1 MPDIKQKLA
10 EQRYAKLPQGRDLL
24 QDPVLNKG
32 TAFTAP
38 ERRALNLRGL
48 LPPRVVTLEEQVIR
62 ILESVRRK
70 PTDIGKYI
78 TLMALHDR
86 NQTLFYRVVLD
97 YLQEMMPIV
106 YTPTV
111 GQACQEFSHIF
122 RKARGLYIAAED
134 KGRIKDV
141 LGNWPQKDVR
151 IIVATDG
158 ERILG
163 LGDLGVDG
171 MGIPVG
177 KLALYVACA
186 GIHPSQCLPITIDVG
201 TDNQELVHDPLY
213 LGLQHSRIRG
223 REYDDLLDEFVHGVQ
238 DVFPQAVLQF
248 EDFGNANAFRL
259 LDRYRDT
266 ACCFN
271 DDIQGT
277 ASVALAG
284 LLSAMNET
292 GQKLEEQRILFLGAG
307 EAGTGIA
314 NLAVS
319 AMIEKGLSI
328 SEARKC
334 CWFVDSRG
342 LVVQSRSNLAAHKQ
356 PFAHESEPALDLET
370 AVKKIE
376 PTVLIGVS
384 GQKGAFT
391 QTILEMM
398 ARINERP
405 IIFALSNPTANSEC
419 TAEEAYT
426 STQGRAIFASGSP
439 FQPVRV
445 GGKTF
450 VPGQGNNVYI
460 FPGVGLGT
468 IFCGARR
475 IPDDIFLQAA
485 RVLAGKVRNE
495 DYEQGCIYPS
505 LARIRE
511 VSRDIAVA
519 VAEFAYEHGLATKPR
534 PRDIPAAVQEAIYDP
549 EYAEYID

>member
-1 MPDIKQKLA
+1 MTDIKQKSV
-10 EQRYAKLPQGRDLL
+10 EQGYDKLPHGRQLL
-24 QDPVLNKG
+24 EDSILNKG
-32 TAFTAP
+32 TAFTAA
-38 ERRALNLRGL
+38 ERQALGLRGL
-48 LPPRVVTLEEQVIR
+48 LPPRVVTLEEQETR

-70 PTDIGKYI
+70 PTNIGKYI

-86 NQTLFYRVVLD
+86 NQTLFYRVVLNH
-97 YLQEMMPIV
+97 LQEMMPIV

-122 RKARGLYIAAED
+122 RKARGLYVTAED
-134 KGRIKDV
+134 RGQIKEV
-141 LGNWPQKDVR
+141 LGNWPYKDVR
-151 IIVATDG
+151 IIVVTDG

-201 TDNQELVHDPLY
+201 SDNQDQVNDPLY
-213 LGLQHSRIRG
+213 LGLQHPRIRG
-223 REYDDLLDEFVHGVQ
+223 QAYDELLDEFVHGVQ
-238 DVFPQAVLQF
+238 EVFPNAVLQF

-259 LDRYRDT
+259 LDRYKDT
-266 ACCFN
+266 VCCFN

-284 LLSAMNET
+284 LLSALNMT
-292 GQKLEEQRILFLGAG
+292 GGKLEDQRLLFLGAG

-314 NLAVS
+314 NLAVL
-319 AMIEKGLSI
+319 AMVEAGMSP
-328 SEARKC
+328 SEARQC

-342 LVVQSRSNLAAHKQ
+342 LVVKSRENLAEHKQ
-356 PFAHESEPALDLET
+356 PYAHDCEPAPDLET
-370 AVKKIE
+370 AVRVIQ
-376 PTVLIGVS
+376 PTALIGVS

-391 QTILEMM
+391 RPILEMM
-398 ARINERP
+398 AQWNRHP
-405 IIFALSNPTANSEC
+405 IIFAFSNPTNNSEC

-426 STQGRAIFASGSP
+426 FTEGRAVFASGSP
-439 FQPVRV
+439 FQPVTI
-445 GGKTF
+445 GDKTF

-468 IFCGARR
+468 TFCGARR
-475 IPDDIFLQAA
+475 IPEEVFLRAA
-485 RVLAGKVRNE
+485 YVLARKTTKE

-505 LARIRE
+505 LTRIRE
-511 VSRDIAVA
+511 VSRDIAAA
-519 VAEFAYEHGLATKPR
+519 VAEYAYDNGLATKPG
-534 PRDIPAAVQEAIYDP
+534 PEDLVAALQEAVYEP
-549 EYAEYID
+549 EYVEYI

>member
-1 MPDIKQKLA
+1 MTDIKQKYA
-10 EQRYAKLPQGRDLL
+10 EQGYEELPHGKQLL
-24 QDPVLNKG
+24 EDPILNKG
-32 TAFTAP
+32 TAFTEA
-38 ERRALNLRGL
+38 ERETLKLRGL
-48 LPPRVVTLEEQVIR
+48 LPPRIVTLEQQEAR

-86 NQTLFYRVVLD
+86 NRTLFYRVVLNH
-97 YLQEMMPIV
+97 LQEMMPII

-122 RKARGLYIAAED
+122 RKARGLYVTAED
-134 KGRIKDV
+134 KGQINDV
-141 LGNWPQKDVR
+141 LRNWPYQDVR
-151 IIVATDG
+151 IIVVTDG

-186 GIHPSQCLPITIDVG
+186 GIHPSQCLPLTIDVG
-201 TDNQELVHDPLY
+201 CNNEELLNDPLY
-213 LGLQHSRIRG
+213 LGLQHPRIRG
-223 REYDDLLDEFVHGVQ
+223 RDYDELLDELVQGVQ
-238 DVFPQAVLQF
+238 EIFPDALLQF

-259 LDRYRDT
+259 LDRYKDSV
-266 ACCFN
+266 CCFN

-284 LLSAMNET
+284 LLSALKAT
-292 GQKLEEQRILFLGAG
+292 GTKLEEQKLLFLGAG

-314 NLAVS
+314 NLAVM
-319 AMIEKGLSI
+319 ALGDAGLSL
-328 SEARKC
+328 SEARKR
-334 CWFVDSRG
+334 CWFVDSKG
-342 LVVQSRSNLAAHKQ
+342 LVVKSRENLAEHKL
-356 PFAHESEPALDLET
+356 PFAHDCEPAPDLET
-370 AVKKIE
+370 AARMIQ
-376 PTVLIGVS
+376 PTALIGVS

-391 QTILEMM
+391 RPILEMM
-398 ARINERP
+398 AQWNRHP
-405 IIFALSNPTANSEC
+405 IIFAFSNPTNNSEC

-426 STQGRAIFASGSP
+426 FTEGRAVFASGSP
-439 FQPVRV
+439 FQPVTV

-460 FPGVGLGT
+460 FPGVGLGAT
-468 IFCGARR
+468 FCRARR
-475 IPDDIFLQAA
+475 IPEEVFLRAA
-485 RVLAGKVRNE
+485 YILARKPTKE

-505 LARIRE
+505 LTRIRE

-519 VAEFAYEHGLATKPR
+519 VADYAYENGLANKPR
-534 PRDIPAAVQEAIYDP
+534 PKDLAAALEESMYEP
-549 EYAEYID
+549 EYVEYI